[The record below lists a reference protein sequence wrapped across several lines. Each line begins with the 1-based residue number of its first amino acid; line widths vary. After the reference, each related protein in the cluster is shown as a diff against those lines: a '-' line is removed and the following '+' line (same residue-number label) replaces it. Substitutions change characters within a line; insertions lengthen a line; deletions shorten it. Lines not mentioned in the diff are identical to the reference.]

1 MDTITAHVLA
11 CNDSDAVSTI
21 DGVRVRTDGGWWLLR
36 ASNTEAVLIA
46 RAEAAT
52 KRRLDDLVGDI
63 GSALGVASLDW

>member
-1 MDTITAHVLA
+1 
-11 CNDSDAVSTI
+11 
-21 DGVRVRTDGGWWLLR
+21 VRTDGGWWLLR

-52 KRRLDDLVGDI
+52 KQRLDDLVGDI